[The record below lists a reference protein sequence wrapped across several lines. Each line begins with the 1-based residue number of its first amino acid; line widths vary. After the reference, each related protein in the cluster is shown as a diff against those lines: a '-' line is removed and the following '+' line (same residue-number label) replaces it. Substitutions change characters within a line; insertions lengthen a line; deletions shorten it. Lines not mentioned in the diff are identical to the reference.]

1 MTRTTRL
8 RLILTMVTAAAF
20 TGIGVVTLIGHFN
33 AHGVL
38 DPETVRWIV
47 GSLFIEWLAYE
58 AYTAQERAATA
69 IARLKKV
76 TA

>member
-20 TGIGVVTLIGHFN
+20 TGIGVVTLIGHFS

-58 AYTAQERAATA
+58 AYTAQERAAVA
-69 IARLKKV
+69 IARLEKV